1 MAYYQRYMQLGLLVI
16 FANARMIICII
27 KKNPFHHAT
36 FFLWHIHCY
45 NSAFYDAVVLIKASQ
60 S

>member
-36 FFLWHIHCY
+36 FFVAYTL
-45 NSAFYDAVVLIKASQ
+45 L
-60 S
+60 

>member
-1 MAYYQRYMQLGLLVI
+1 MAYYQRYMQLGLIVI

-36 FFLWHIHCY
+36 FFCGIYIVIIQHFMMLW
-45 NSAFYDAVVLIKASQ
+45 F
-60 S
+60 